1 MPPPPFGL
9 IADQCASEGM
19 VRAPELYQR
28 LEQSRSERAVM
39 IEAVEQF
46 AVGTILLDAARSR
59 SPPPKARSRQRLP
72 TARPSGKPP
81 DDRARRKIPSV
92 RICTRSSPSSG

>member
-9 IADQCASEGM
+9 IADQCASEGL

-46 AVGTILLDAARSR
+46 AVGTIPLDAARSHLR
-59 SPPPKARSRQRLP
+59 SIFSKLGINRQLQLVHLIHTSFP
-72 TARPSGKPP
+72 ETL
-81 DDRARRKIPSV
+81 
-92 RICTRSSPSSG
+92 

>member
-9 IADQCASEGM
+9 IADQCASEGL

-46 AVGTILLDAARSR
+46 AVGTIPLDPARSHPR
-59 SPPPKARSRQRLP
+59 SIFSKLGINRQLQLVHLIHTSFP
-72 TARPSGKPP
+72 ETL
-81 DDRARRKIPSV
+81 
-92 RICTRSSPSSG
+92 

>member
-19 VRAPELYQR
+19 TRALELYQR

-39 IEAVEQF
+39 IEAVEQL
-46 AVGTILLDAARSR
+46 AVGTILLDSAPSR
-59 SPPPKARSRQRLP
+59 
-72 TARPSGKPP
+72 
-81 DDRARRKIPSV
+81 
-92 RICTRSSPSSG
+92 